1 MNRAAFAVLVIWAVL
16 APLLL
21 GSVPEAEI
29 ADQSDFGSF
38 LAAGGAYAVFK
49 VLGFLA
55 LGLALA
61 DFLSRPGSRPAPDR
75 GGRILLLL
83 LAAIPVLGLFQLV
96 PLPRFIHVIL
106 APAHAGDL
114 DLLLPGWSMSSISI
128 DPEVVDPDDVE
139 MLQDLIMAAVNDA
152 LNKAKAMM
160 NEEMGQLTKG
170 MNIPGMP
177 GLM

>member
-1 MNRAAFAVLVIWAVL
+1 MKGMPNMGQIMKQAQKFQTKMAKLQEELSERTV
-16 APLLL
+16 
-21 GSVPEAEI
+21 EA
-29 ADQSDFGSF
+29 S
-38 LAAGGAYAVFK
+38 AGGGMVTVVANGGQD
-49 VLGFLA
+49 VL
-55 LGLALA
+55 
-61 DFLSRPGSRPAPDR
+61 S
-75 GGRILLLL
+75 
-83 LAAIPVLGLFQLV
+83 VK
-96 PLPRFIHVIL
+96 
-106 APAHAGDL
+106 
-114 DLLLPGWSMSSISI
+114 I